1 MTSSC
6 ILGSVRLKR
15 VENPNFF
22 VFNPICLKFGIGGNF
37 EMLITKSNPKLRLEN
52 DLSRK
57 MQFST
62 DFSQNFTEHPSTIAL
77 PWQQW
82 MSHGNSLYSGFKPI
96 LYSKSQKVSASY
108 CLPFQHSRGKNQ
120 PVGGF
125 RPPPACLGLR
135 TFLYMCC
142 LQILLLVNVFMPYKR

>member
-6 ILGSVRLKR
+6 ILGSIRLKK

-22 VFNPICLKFGIGGNF
+22 VFNPICLKFCIVGNF
-37 EMLITKSNPKLRLEN
+37 EMLITKGNPKLRLEN

-77 PWQQW
+77 QWQQW
-82 MSHGNSLYSGFKPI
+82 MSHWTGLYSEFKPI
-96 LYSKSQKVSASY
+96 S
-108 CLPFQHSRGKNQ
+108 
-120 PVGGF
+120 
-125 RPPPACLGLR
+125 
-135 TFLYMCC
+135 
-142 LQILLLVNVFMPYKR
+142 I

>member
-6 ILGSVRLKR
+6 ILCPIRLKK

-37 EMLITKSNPKLRLEN
+37 EMLITKSDPKLRLEN

-57 MQFST
+57 MQFPT

-82 MSHGNSLYSGFKPI
+82 MPHVPWDWF
-96 LYSKSQKVSASY
+96 V
-108 CLPFQHSRGKNQ
+108 
-120 PVGGF
+120 F
-125 RPPPACLGLR
+125 RIQA
-135 TFLYMCC
+135 Y
-142 LQILLLVNVFMPYKR
+142 

>member
-6 ILGSVRLKR
+6 ILGFVRVKKA
-15 VENPNFF
+15 ENHNCF
-22 VFNPICLKFGIGGNF
+22 VFYPICLKFGIGGNF
-37 EMLITKSNPKLRLEN
+37 EMLITKSKPKLKLEN
-52 DLSRK
+52 GLSK
-57 MQFST
+57 KLQFST

-82 MSHGNSLYSGFKPI
+82 MLMGLVCNQNSSL
-96 LYSKSQKVSASY
+96 LVYSKSYKVWASH

-125 RPPPACLGLR
+125 RPPLACLGLR
-135 TFLYMCC
+135 D
-142 LQILLLVNVFMPYKR
+142 

>member
-6 ILGSVRLKR
+6 ILGSVRLKK

-22 VFNPICLKFGIGGNF
+22 VFNPICLKFGKAGNC
-37 EMLITKSNPKLRLEN
+37 EMLITKSNLKLRLKN

-62 DFSQNFTEHPSTIAL
+62 DFSQNFTQHPSTIAL

-82 MSHGNSLYSGFKPI
+82 MSHGTGLYSEFKPI
-96 LYSKSQKVSASY
+96 S
-108 CLPFQHSRGKNQ
+108 
-120 PVGGF
+120 
-125 RPPPACLGLR
+125 
-135 TFLYMCC
+135 
-142 LQILLLVNVFMPYKR
+142 I

>member
-6 ILGSVRLKR
+6 ILGSIPLKK

-22 VFNPICLKFGIGGNF
+22 VFNPICLQFGIGGNF

-57 MQFST
+57 C
-62 DFSQNFTEHPSTIAL
+62 NFLLILAKILPSTL
-77 PWQQW
+77 QQYRYY
-82 MSHGNSLYSGFKPI
+82 GNSGCPMGLVCIQISS
-96 LYSKSQKVSASY
+96 LLVYSKSQKVSASY

-120 PVGGF
+120 PVGDF
-125 RPPPACLGLR
+125 APPPPPACL
-135 TFLYMCC
+135 
-142 LQILLLVNVFMPYKR
+142 